1 MRCSFVAAGLE
12 EVKYQ
17 FFALALTVE
26 KEDSPRTLK
35 KDAMLPPTSVRRD
48 SRRIRGVSGNL
59 VVQTVL

>member
-12 EVKYQ
+12 EGEDW
-17 FFALALTVE
+17 FFALTLTIE

-35 KDAMLPPTSVRRD
+35 KDAMLPTSARRD
-48 SRRIRGVSGNL
+48 SRRIRKVSGNL